1 MSAPHMQNSSRNSNS
16 RHTTNTT
23 LSSSRLGNGRF
34 TVDSGGGINQ
44 YDPATTSQVVVTTQ
58 DTNHQPNNCLL
69 PNNLFLENPFHS
81 KNHHDHHL
89 LNLLINQSSS
99 SSSSNYPHHHQQH
112 FNTTHH
118 LLSSTKEPGTSPLL
132 NESTPATNIDNL
144 LQLTEAINPQPL
156 PHQPHSTPWQSIP
169 STDQPSQ
176 NIRQLTED
184 AIYVASGTTPNH
196 CTSTSTNTSLDWP
209 NNHWPLKEPS
219 IISESPQ
226 SANHPSSP
234 YSAWPPLPQDD
245 SLLMSSS
252 NNYNTTTNPPDPFA
266 AQLWHLYGPPDEK
279 TPTSDALETLVRRLT
294 ELGLDVNQIRET
306 LNSRDW
312 KDGLNFTN
320 SVCCPSS
327 NNNHSNSSSP
337 REFPQNSREPAQ
349 GAPTDKPSRTSM
361 RATPQPVR
369 FSKTAENLTG
379 NNPFFI
385 REPSLERGRRI
396 DVARRTTCNL
406 AGRWQECT
414 NLNRSPAVSDMDWKA
429 QSRSRSR
436 TQADWAQQGFRPRSR
451 LQEFRPDRL
460 SAAGHE
466 FEGGEDSSQPFKTAI
481 SSTPGPFEP
490 PSNGSFPRLGS
501 HQQTAGTSDAAT
513 TEISNNNHQDYH
525 HGIIQQLIGSYHAQ
539 QSEEIGLQSLT
550 TDKHADDL
558 LNFEPYSAPLVSS
571 SYGFSSSIP
580 LGEFEIGSWHP
591 PLKPSQHSLLG
602 SIPGLT
608 QDFAD
613 LANAHSEYGYI
624 PRLVRKTSFDEILA
638 QQHHP
643 KRPVESGEGSPTRL
657 DNLSCSTADSLA
669 RPNTATESREGQYR
683 MGLDASIFEKQSQ
696 ISTPSGTTATT
707 SQPDYFDLLSSTVSQ
722 SDSSN
727 ESEFKN
733 QYQSSRLRSHSN
745 SSENILSLGVDE
757 GFVRLFG
764 EAESGGSVVDRI
776 TPYDILTEFERFD
789 STPVAHNNTRHQ
801 WLQGSV
807 APAAV
812 QPSSVVGESTTKPL
826 DVNHS
831 RLVSSPSS
839 SSSSSEASSSR
850 AGLPLQINTSSTVPQ
865 TQLANERSTT
875 DSEPPTKISFSG
887 GRCSHS
893 SSIGEARKRTKQL
906 PYSSSSSSLVGIAA
920 AADPTNNK
928 ISSSSNGQATNSS
941 HNNHSN
947 VTQCLNCHTTETP
960 LWRRDSEGRPLC
972 NACGLFVN
980 LHGTPRPAALSTG
993 IIKRR
998 NRGKNRDKTGSS
1010 ATSSNSNNNK
1020 TTSFSPTVKQV
1031 LCLPPHR
1038 QLHLTNQDKDT
1049 QPAPATNHHNQGG
1062 SSSSTSRYLAP
1073 QTTSSSEPSSL

>member
-1 MSAPHMQNSSRNSNS
+1 
-16 RHTTNTT
+16 
-23 LSSSRLGNGRF
+23 
-34 TVDSGGGINQ
+34 
-44 YDPATTSQVVVTTQ
+44 
-58 DTNHQPNNCLL
+58 
-69 PNNLFLENPFHS
+69 
-81 KNHHDHHL
+81 
-89 LNLLINQSSS
+89 
-99 SSSSNYPHHHQQH
+99 
-112 FNTTHH
+112 
-118 LLSSTKEPGTSPLL
+118 
-132 NESTPATNIDNL
+132 
-144 LQLTEAINPQPL
+144 
-156 PHQPHSTPWQSIP
+156 
-169 STDQPSQ
+169 
-176 NIRQLTED
+176 
-184 AIYVASGTTPNH
+184 
-196 CTSTSTNTSLDWP
+196 
-209 NNHWPLKEPS
+209 
-219 IISESPQ
+219 
-226 SANHPSSP
+226 
-234 YSAWPPLPQDD
+234 
-245 SLLMSSS
+245 
-252 NNYNTTTNPPDPFA
+252 
-266 AQLWHLYGPPDEK
+266 
-279 TPTSDALETLVRRLT
+279 
-294 ELGLDVNQIRET
+294 
-306 LNSRDW
+306 
-312 KDGLNFTN
+312 
-320 SVCCPSS
+320 
-327 NNNHSNSSSP
+327 
-337 REFPQNSREPAQ
+337 
-349 GAPTDKPSRTSM
+349 M
-361 RATPQPVR
+361 RGTPQPVR

-379 NNPFFI
+379 TNPFVI

-414 NLNRSPAVSDMDWKA
+414 NLNRSPAISDMDWKA

-436 TQADWAQQGFRPRSR
+436 THADWAQQGFRPRSR
-451 LQEFRPDRL
+451 LQEFRPDLL
-460 SAAGHE
+460 SAAAGHQ
-466 FEGGEDSSQPFKTAI
+466 FEGGETSSQPFKTAI
-481 SSTPGPFEP
+481 SSTLGPFEP
-490 PSNGSFPRLGS
+490 PSNGLFPGLSG
-501 HQQTAGTSDAAT
+501 HQQTAGTSDAST
-513 TEISNNNHQDYH
+513 TEINSSNNNNEAYH

-539 QSEEIGLQSLT
+539 QSEENGLQSLT
-550 TDKHADDL
+550 TDKHADGL
-558 LNFEPYSAPLVSS
+558 VNFEPYSAPLVSS
-571 SYGFSSSIP
+571 SYGLSSSIP

-608 QDFAD
+608 QDYAD

-683 MGLDASIFEKQSQ
+683 MGLDASIFEK
-696 ISTPSGTTATT
+696 ISTPSGTTTTT

-733 QYQSSRLRSHSN
+733 QYQSSRLSSHSN
-745 SSENILSLGVDE
+745 SSENILCPGVDE
-757 GFVRLFG
+757 GFVRLFR

-789 STPVAHNNTRHQ
+789 STPVAHNNSTRHQ

-812 QPSSVVGESTTKPL
+812 QPSSVVGESATKPP
-826 DVNHS
+826 DVKPS

-850 AGLPLQINTSSTVPQ
+850 AGLTLQINPSSTMPP
-865 TQLANERSTT
+865 TKLANERSTT
-875 DSEPPTKISFSG
+875 DPEPPTKISFSG

-906 PYSSSSSSLVGIAA
+906 PYSSSSSSNAGTAA
-920 AADPTNNK
+920 AADPTNSNT
-928 ISSSSNGQATNSS
+928 SSSTNGQATNSS
-941 HNNHSN
+941 HNSHSN

-1010 ATSSNSNNNK
+1010 ATSASSNSNTNK
-1020 TTSFSPTVKQV
+1020 TTSFSPTAKQV
-1031 LCLPPHR
+1031 LCLPPHHQHH
-1038 QLHLTNQDKDT
+1038 QLHSTNQDKGH
-1049 QPAPATNHHNQGG
+1049 QPAPATNNHTHGG
-1062 SSSSTSRYLAP
+1062 SGSSTSRYLAP
-1073 QTTSSSEPSSL
+1073 QTTSSSESSSL